1 LKTTLW
7 RRMALTVNTGLA
19 LCAFLVFESD
29 PAFRGRM
36 IFLSLL
42 AAAAVTGLGWLL
54 SSQRA
59 HAAEQASMVIKNA
72 ADRRRRGDGSG
83 IADNQH

>member
-1 LKTTLW
+1 LKTALW
-7 RRMALTVNTGLA
+7 RRTALTVNTGLA

-36 IFLSLL
+36 IFLALL
-42 AAAAVTGLGWLL
+42 AAAVVTGLGWLL

-59 HAAEQASMVIKNA
+59 NAAEQASTVIKNA
-72 ADRRRRGDGSG
+72 ADRRHRRDGFG